1 MLSLF
6 ELMADFDLSILAKP
20 PTLLP
25 IARYKKSLQ
34 YAIEQH
40 PVVVIVGET
49 GSGKTTQLPQ
59 FLDGAGW
66 TNDGKVVAV
75 TQVGKSTYASG
86 HSVFDK

>member
-1 MLSLF
+1 
-6 ELMADFDLSILAKP
+6 MADFDLSILAKP

-59 FLDGAGW
+59 FLDEAGW
-66 TNDGKVVAV
+66 TNDGNMVAV
-75 TQVGKSTYASG
+75 TQVGKSAYASG